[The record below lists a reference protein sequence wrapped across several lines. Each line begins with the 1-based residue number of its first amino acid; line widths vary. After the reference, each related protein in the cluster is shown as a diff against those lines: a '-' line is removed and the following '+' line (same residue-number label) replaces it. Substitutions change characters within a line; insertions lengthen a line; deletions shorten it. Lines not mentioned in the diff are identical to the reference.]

1 MRRILP
7 VLAILGLLAGGTTL
21 AAEAPIETKAP
32 EPLPAL
38 TFQTMDGQ
46 EASLADFAGKVV
58 VLNLWATWCAPCREE
73 MPSLDRLQA
82 RFADRHLTNCGHP
95 IPARPKSDT
104 SAWQSRPKP
113 GPKVAEF
120 GQHALHFP
128 ETASKRA
135 GTPLA
140 YIKNR
145 ERSPTA
151 AEVRGNTRAARNEDF
166 NGSGSPELQ
175 PEPSGSAASE
185 SAKAI
190 TPGRPPQGGHSA
202 FGGS

>member
-73 MPSLDRLQA
+73 MPSLDRLQT
-82 RFADRHLTNCGHP
+82 RFADRDL
-95 IPARPKSDT
+95 
-104 SAWQSRPKP
+104 
-113 GPKVAEF
+113 VVL
-120 GQHALHFP
+120 AL
-128 ETASKRA
+128 SVDRA
-135 GTPLA
+135 GP
-140 YIKNR
+140 
-145 ERSPTA
+145 ERVQQFLDEIGVKQLHVYRDPKA
-151 AEVRGNTRAARNEDF
+151 AATRAVRVPGLPATLLVDRRGNEVGRVLGIAEWDGPAAVQAIEK
-166 NGSGSPELQ
+166 LLA
-175 PEPSGSAASE
+175 EPAG
-185 SAKAI
+185 
-190 TPGRPPQGGHSA
+190 
-202 FGGS
+202 